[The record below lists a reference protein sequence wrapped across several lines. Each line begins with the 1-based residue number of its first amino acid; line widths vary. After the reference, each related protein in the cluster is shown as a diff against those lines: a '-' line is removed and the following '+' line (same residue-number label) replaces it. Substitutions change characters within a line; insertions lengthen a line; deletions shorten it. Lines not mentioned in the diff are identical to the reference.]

1 MSLRKILPEI
11 KRMSIAKGMT
21 LAFPNFRSLLPL
33 GLAVAAALFCGGL
46 AETSLAQQGAT
57 VPVPRPAQKKAS
69 ELIKKQ
75 EPPRIAQRV
84 LDRATPDNVS
94 IQISLGAQ
102 RAYLLVGGEVAV
114 DSPISSGKRAGMTP
128 KGSYTILEKDYDH
141 RSSVYGDFVNS
152 AGKVVRAGVSTKI
165 DSAPSGTVYRG
176 APMNWFMRLTNDGV
190 GMHTGFL
197 PGYPASHGC
206 IRLPE
211 EIAKLLYSKVKIG
224 TPVTV
229 GD

>member
-1 MSLRKILPEI
+1 
-11 KRMSIAKGMT
+11 MT
-21 LAFPNFRSLLPL
+21 LAFPSFRTVFPL
-33 GLAVAAALFCGGL
+33 GLAVVAALSLGF
-46 AETSLAQQGAT
+46 TSTSFAQQSAAT
-57 VPVPRPAQKKAS
+57 PKPKQRKAS

-84 LDRATPDNVS
+84 LDRATPENVS
-94 IQISLGAQ
+94 IRISLGAQ
-102 RAYLLVGGEVAV
+102 RAYLLVDEEVAV

-128 KGSYTILEKDYDH
+128 KGSYKISEKDADH
-141 RSSVYGDFVNS
+141 RSSVYGDFIS
-152 AGKVVRAGVSTKI
+152 ARTGKVVRAGVSTKI
-165 DSAPSGTVYRG
+165 DSAPSGTIYRG

-206 IRLPE
+206 IRMPE
-211 EIAKLLYSKVKIG
+211 EIAKLFYSKVKLG